1 MLSFHWGIK
10 MQMKEKSPKSLNI
23 AFKLYA
29 TLLRPELK
37 TENSLRTFANKL
49 DRVITVNEG

>member
-1 MLSFHWGIK
+1 

-37 TENSLRTFANKL
+37 TQNPLRTFTNKT